1 MKKNTTVNILTGII
15 LALAATGA
23 SAQALM
29 QLGAEAGNDT
39 VALAQQLKDVRSMD
53 AGSSTVVMPIASL
66 PQHSKDVFSAC
77 DVLTA
82 KSFVAW
88 NVTQAALMVQTCLN
102 HAYAADG
109 DYRVTAE
116 AARFGSR
123 ACPNGEA
130 ATCRAIIE
138 VVGIKIT
145 VSGSILTG
153 NSVLFDLNG
162 SLQQRGNKLMGF
174 ETLVVNQAEIQ
185 N

>member
-1 MKKNTTVNILTGII
+1 MNKNTTVIILTGFI

-23 SAQALM
+23 KAQSALT

-39 VALAQQLKDVRSMD
+39 VALAQQLKDVRTMD
-53 AGSSTVVMPIASL
+53 AGPAPILTL
-66 PQHSKDVFSAC
+66 PQHAKDIFQNCAA
-77 DVLTA
+77 LEA

-88 NVTQAALMVQTCLN
+88 NVTQAAIMVQTCLN

-109 DYRVTAE
+109 QYRVVAQ

-123 ACPNGEA
+123 ACPSGP

-145 VSGSILTG
+145 VSGQIMTG
-153 NSVLFDLNG
+153 DSVLLDLNG
-162 SLQQRGNKLMGF
+162 SLSQRNNKLMGF
-174 ETLVVNQAEIQ
+174 ETLVENQAEIK

>member
-1 MKKNTTVNILTGII
+1 MNKNKTVIILTGII

-23 SAQALM
+23 KAQSALT

-39 VALAQQLKDVRSMD
+39 VALAQQLKDVRAMD
-53 AGSSTVVMPIASL
+53 AGPAPVVSI
-66 PQHSKDVFSAC
+66 PQRANDIFDNC
-77 DVLTA
+77 GVLDA

-109 DYRVTAE
+109 QYRVTAS

-123 ACPNGEA
+123 ACPTGPA
-130 ATCRAIIE
+130 SCRAIIE

-145 VSGSILTG
+145 VSGHVLTG
-153 NSVLFDLNG
+153 DSVLLDLNG
-162 SLQQRGNKLMGF
+162 SLSRRNNKLLGF
-174 ETLVVNQAEIQ
+174 EATVDNQADIR

>member
-1 MKKNTTVNILTGII
+1 MNKNTTISILTGII

-23 SAQALM
+23 KAQSALT

-53 AGSSTVVMPIASL
+53 AGQSPVVSL
-66 PQHSKDVFSAC
+66 PRHAKDIFENCSA
-77 DVLTA
+77 LEA

-88 NVTQAALMVQTCLN
+88 NVSQAAIMVQTCLN

-109 DYRVTAE
+109 QYRVTAK

-123 ACPNGEA
+123 ACPNGGA

-145 VSGSILTG
+145 VSGRIMTG
-153 NSVLFDLNG
+153 DSVLLDLNG
-162 SLQQRGNKLMGF
+162 SLTQRDNKLMGF
-174 ETLVVNQAEIQ
+174 ETTVENQAEILH
-185 N
+185 